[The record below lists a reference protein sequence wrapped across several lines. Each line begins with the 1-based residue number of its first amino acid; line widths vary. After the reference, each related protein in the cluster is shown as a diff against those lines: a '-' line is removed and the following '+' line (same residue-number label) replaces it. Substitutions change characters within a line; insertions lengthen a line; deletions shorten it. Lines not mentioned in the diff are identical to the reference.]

1 MRCKAGPR
9 YKPCMRLILA
19 MTLSL
24 LALPLPSRAGPPA
37 PAPAAKSLTSAD
49 LPTLIHADRW
59 DEARAVAASDPDP
72 LVAKLVEYFRVMAP
86 GAASFDD
93 IVRFQQASPDWPLQ
107 YSLNRRRDEALS
119 AMGDDAAAVEACD
132 HSKPQLPG
140 AVQRCAVAYAHLG
153 RAAEAAKFANQAWAS
168 GEKFVE
174 ASFLKQFAPM
184 LTARAEMQRFE
195 RLLSSDVAAASRQL
209 QRLAAGDRPRA
220 EALIALRKDAPNAQ
234 NLLASLPAA
243 QQRDP
248 ALVLEQLRF
257 LRRANRDDD
266 ALALW
271 RSTGFAV
278 EAATNERAAF
288 WDERNRMAR
297 HRLVAGDADG
307 AYDLANDTTALGQE
321 QAVDAQFL
329 AGFIALR
336 RLSKPDLAA
345 QHFRKLGAMSKAAI
359 TQGRAHYWLGRA
371 LAAGGDVKG
380 AAAEYEKAAAF
391 PNTFYGQFAVIAL
404 GRDPFARIRDEVYP
418 PPDIE
423 RITALANREVGRAA
437 AYLIGW
443 GENHRAIA
451 FLFRLDAIAPDA
463 EDRKLVARIA
473 TSLGAP
479 DIAIALAR
487 NAGRDGVVELET
499 GWPTPVA
506 IPADVGLDPALA
518 YGIIRQESSFDGSTI
533 SPVGARG
540 LMQLMPETART
551 VAKQIKIP
559 VAIDRL
565 TVDSALNI
573 RLGATYLRGL
583 LDQFDGVVPF
593 AVAGYNAGPGRIGQW
608 IGDSGDPRTT
618 QIDMLDWIELIPF
631 AETRNYVQRVIENQ
645 VIYAAHGAGAAEHPL
660 AKFLG
665 KGS

>member
-1 MRCKAGPR
+1 
-9 YKPCMRLILA
+9 
-19 MTLSL
+19 MTLSI
-24 LALPLPSRAGPPA
+24 LALATVSAVAAPPA
-37 PAPAAKSLTSAD
+37 PKPLTIDD
-49 LPTLIHADRW
+49 LPALIRADRW
-59 DEARAVAASDPDP
+59 ADAAAVAATDSDP

-93 IVRFQQASPDWPLQ
+93 IVRFQQESPDWPLQ
-107 YSLNRRRDEALS
+107 YSLARRRDEALS
-119 AMGDDAAAVEACD
+119 AMGDDAAALEACD

-153 RAAEAAKFANQAWAS
+153 RPTEAANFANRAWGS

-174 ASFLKQFAPM
+174 TAFLKQFASI

-195 RLLSSDVAAASRQL
+195 HLLANDVSAASRQL
-209 QRLAAGDRPRA
+209 QRLAPADRARG
-220 EALIALRKDAPNAQ
+220 EALLALRRDAPNAQ
-234 NLLASLPAA
+234 KLLAAIPAD
-243 QQRDP
+243 QQNDP
-248 ALVLEQLRF
+248 ALMLEQLRF

-271 RSTGFAV
+271 RGGGFAV
-278 EAATNERAAF
+278 EQKASERGAF

-297 HRLVAGDADG
+297 HRLVSGDAEG
-307 AYDLANDTTALGQE
+307 AYDLANDTSALGQE

-336 RLSKPDLAA
+336 RLNKPDLAA
-345 QHFRKLGAMSKAAI
+345 EHFRKLAAMSKAAI

-371 LAAGGDVKG
+371 LAAGGDAKA
-380 AAAEYEKAAAF
+380 AAAEFEKSGAY
-391 PNTFYGQFAVIAL
+391 PNTFYGQIAVIAL

-418 PPDIE
+418 PPDLA
-423 RITALANREVGRAA
+423 RVNALANREVGRAA

-443 GENHRAIA
+443 GENRRAIA
-451 FLFRLDAIAPDA
+451 FLFRLDAIAPDV

-479 DIAIALAR
+479 DIAVDLAR

-499 GWPTPVA
+499 GWPTPVQ
-506 IPADVGLDPALA
+506 IPEDTGLDPALA
-518 YGIIRQESSFDGSTI
+518 YGIIRQESSFDGSTV
-533 SPVGARG
+533 SGANARG
-540 LMQLMPETART
+540 LMQLVPDTART
-551 VAKQIKIP
+551 VGRQLGIK

-583 LDQFDGVVPF
+583 LDQFGGVEPF

-608 IGDSGDPRTT
+608 IGENGDPRTSE
-618 QIDMLDWIELIPF
+618 IDMLDWIEMIPF

-645 VIYAAHGAGAAEHPL
+645 VVYAAHGVGVAEHPL
-660 AKFLG
+660 AKYLG